1 MNENSKGDDE
11 DGDNAPPDMYYML
24 NGSGGNYDYWKGDD
38 DDREEVW
45 SDLRPTFLLFTSLP
59 KQPQHQSD

>member
-24 NGSGGNYDYWKGDD
+24 NGSRGNYDYSKGDD
-38 DDREEVW
+38 EDGEEV
-45 SDLRPTFLLFTSLP
+45 
-59 KQPQHQSD
+59 